1 MHVNNRL
8 LRWLLII
15 IGFLATGLGI
25 IGIFVPLLPTTPFL
39 LLAATCF
46 ARSSG
51 RFHRWLVNHNQLG
64 PMIRGYLNG
73 SGIPLRA
80 KRIAIALV
88 WLTLPPSALLLV
100 PPVWAKTLLVLL
112 AISITWYLLRLPT
125 FQEEP

>member
-15 IGFLATGLGI
+15 VGLVSTGLGI

-39 LLAATCF
+39 LLAAACF
-46 ARSSG
+46 ARSSE
-51 RFHRWLVNHNQLG
+51 RFHSRLVNHNRLG
-64 PMIRGYLNG
+64 PMIRGYLDG

-100 PPVWAKTLLVLL
+100 PPIWAKLLLILL
-112 AISITWYLLRLPT
+112 AISITWYLLHLPT
-125 FQEEP
+125 LQEGP

>member
-1 MHVNNRL
+1 MHMNNRL

-15 IGFLATGLGI
+15 IGLVSTGLGI

-39 LLAATCF
+39 LLAAACF
-46 ARSSG
+46 ARSSE
-51 RFHRWLVNHNQLG
+51 RFHSWLVNHNHLG
-64 PMIRGYLNG
+64 PMIRGYLDG

-125 FQEEP
+125 LQEGP

>member
-1 MHVNNRL
+1 MNNRL

-15 IGFLATGLGI
+15 IGLVSTGLGI

-39 LLAATCF
+39 LLAAACF
-46 ARSSG
+46 ARSSE
-51 RFHRWLVNHNQLG
+51 RFHSWLVNHNHLG
-64 PMIRGYLNG
+64 PMIRGYLDG

-80 KRIAIALV
+80 KYTAITLV

-100 PPVWAKTLLVLL
+100 PPVWAKLLLILL

-125 FQEEP
+125 LQEEP

>member
-1 MHVNNRL
+1 MYANNRL
-8 LRWLLII
+8 LRWLLIC
-15 IGFLATGLGI
+15 IGLVSTGLGV

-39 LLAATCF
+39 LLAAACF
-46 ARSSG
+46 ARSSE
-51 RFHRWLVNHNQLG
+51 RFHTWLIEHSHLG
-64 PMIRGYLNG
+64 PIIKGYLDG

-112 AISITWYLLRLPT
+112 AISITCYLQRLPT
-125 FQEEP
+125 LQEGP

>member
-8 LRWLLII
+8 LKWLLII
-15 IGFLATGLGI
+15 VGLVSTGLGI

-39 LLAATCF
+39 LLAAACF
-46 ARSSG
+46 ARSSE
-51 RFHRWLVNHNQLG
+51 RFHSWLVNHNQLG
-64 PMIRGYLNG
+64 PMIRGYLDG

-80 KRIAIALV
+80 KCIAIALV

-125 FQEEP
+125 LQEGP